1 MFYIL
6 VLIEFLLSIYG
17 LFNLFWRTFIEIHHQ
32 TSLSSGEYMT
42 FKASDMDL
50 LIEWLFNPVYSSIL
64 FA

>member
-1 MFYIL
+1 MDY
-6 VLIEFLLSIYG
+6 LICSGELLLRFTI
-17 LFNLFWRTFIEIHHQ
+17 RP
-32 TSLSSGEYMT
+32 LSSGEYMT